1 MLTGE
6 RSIAEE
12 DRALQLVTEL
22 ARAGAGP
29 TLIRRLVGGLVG
41 MPQISHRYRLVALD
55 LMARGRDTAGSRPGA
70 PPGITYMMRLP
81 KDRAAVLARVLYLIH
96 ETGEAGFRKEGRG
109 SVGWDSNRVR
119 VELLLS
125 AWAVLQ
131 HMASSGP
138 AWMRES
144 AADISFE
151 LLERAEHFV
160 FREQAIGLAICPECG
175 AVNLRRNTSYV
186 LCCRCNRR
194 IKGMLNLP
202 VQEAEPRRAL
212 PVAA

>member
-12 DRALQLVTEL
+12 DRALQLVTDL
-22 ARAGAGP
+22 ARAGVGP
-29 TLIRRLVGGLVG
+29 TMIRRLTGGLVG
-41 MPQISHRYRLVALD
+41 MPQISYRYRLVALD
-55 LMARGRDTAGSRPGA
+55 MVARGRDSAGSRPGA
-70 PPGITYMMRLP
+70 PPGLSYILRLP
-81 KDRAAVLARVLYLIH
+81 KDRASVLARVLYLIH
-96 ETGEAGFRKEGRG
+96 ETGEAGFRKQGRG
-109 SVGWDSNRVR
+109 PAGWGSNLIR

-138 AWMRES
+138 ARLRES

-160 FREQAIGLAICPECG
+160 FREQAIGLALCPQCG
-175 AVNLRRNTSYV
+175 AVNLRRNTSFV
-186 LCCRCNRR
+186 LCCQCNRR

-212 PVAA
+212 ADAA